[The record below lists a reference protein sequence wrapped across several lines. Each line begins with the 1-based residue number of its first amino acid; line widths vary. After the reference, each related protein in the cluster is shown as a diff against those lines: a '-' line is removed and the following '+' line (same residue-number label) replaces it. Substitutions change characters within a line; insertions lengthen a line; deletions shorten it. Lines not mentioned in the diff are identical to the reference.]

1 MDRSLISSRLV
12 EIPAYR
18 NNKLNTMLG
27 TLPDLLQGQGGTR
40 LQSQADGMLIK
51 TPRAA
56 LLLFN
61 SPYWAGDIAGLGR
74 RAAAYRS
81 GRRREHTSPSSSS

>member
-12 EIPAYR
+12 ETPAYR

-56 LLLFN
+56 LLL
-61 SPYWAGDIAGLGR
+61 SIVPTGPGISLG
-74 RAAAYRS
+74 
-81 GRRREHTSPSSSS
+81 

>member
-12 EIPAYR
+12 ETPAYR

-51 TPRAA
+51 TPQAA
-56 LLLFN
+56 LLL
-61 SPYWAGDIAGLGR
+61 SIVPTGPGISLG
-74 RAAAYRS
+74 
-81 GRRREHTSPSSSS
+81 